1 MLDFEFFVLLL
12 LQQVQLAD
20 FLSEFLLLLFL
31 LVKQFLVPLVVSI
44 HFLFVFSLLD
54 AELFLVQTSQVF
66 DLLHALLLD
75 LVLFSLNH
83 AILLVVVRLLVPDLG
98 FQLLDFVLV
107 CSQLI
112 LGLLLMRVLVHLDIV
127 LQSLDV

>member
-1 MLDFEFFVLLL
+1 